1 MTFSDSTKGDV
12 EKLFADLLCA
22 QKESS
27 KNLPTMDQWNPK
39 KSGDMDLI
47 IDREGRWIHEGRE
60 IKRAEI
66 VKLFSTILR
75 FEEGNYYLVSPVE
88 KWQIQVAIAPFYI
101 IDATRE
107 LRDSAQAISLRTS
120 TDDIVVISRQN
131 PLILDVKTTEGETI
145 PLVRVR
151 DNLTGFFSRSIYYQ
165 LMDWGQIVIQPDGKQ
180 AMRLE
185 SMGEVFILGE
195 VE

>member
-1 MTFSDSTKGDV
+1 M
-12 EKLFADLLCA
+12 
-22 QKESS
+22 
-27 KNLPTMDQWNPK
+27 
-39 KSGDMDLI
+39 
-47 IDREGRWIHEGRE
+47 
-60 IKRAEI
+60 
-66 VKLFSTILR
+66 
-75 FEEGNYYLVSPVE
+75 
-88 KWQIQVAIAPFYI
+88 
-101 IDATRE
+101 
-107 LRDSAQAISLRTS
+107 
-120 TDDIVVISRQN
+120 
-131 PLILDVKTTEGETI
+131 ILDVKTTEGETI